1 MVPRPSILIEQRV
14 QPFHER
20 KDLGARCVA
29 AMVLFRNRF
38 DGLHHIGETSTTLTA
53 FAERMVDF
61 SGHDELPAVLIEE
74 RQDGV
79 LDFLL
84 ADIVAMTDD
93 HCGSPNQAKTHTGDR
108 LRA

>member
-1 MVPRPSILIEQRV
+1 
-14 QPFHER
+14 
-20 KDLGARCVA
+20 
-29 AMVLFRNRF
+29 MVLFRNRF

-108 LRA
+108 LRASSTGPMIAEAAVPIARATSMII

>member
-14 QPFHER
+14 QPLHER
-20 KDLGARCVA
+20 NDLGAGCVA
-29 AMVLFRNRF
+29 AMVLFRNLF

-61 SGHDELPAVLIEE
+61 GGHDKLPAILLEE
-74 RQDGV
+74 PDDGV

-84 ADIVAMTDD
+84 ADIVAMTND
-93 HCGSPNQAKTHTGDR
+93 HCGSPNRNQER
-108 LRA
+108 N